1 MAGCKRQDFQVPSGW
16 LRDAGGGKEIH
27 YASEAER
34 AISHVRSWVEWPLA
48 TSPGGRLETKL
59 SSFGLLSKE
68 KAAEQLKL
76 RADLG
81 C

>member
-48 TSPGGRLETKL
+48 ASLIGPGVAGRRLETQL
-59 SSFGLLSKE
+59 S
-68 KAAEQLKL
+68 
-76 RADLG
+76 
-81 C
+81 